1 MRQVIIRPWLDGEP
15 SPSASAVG
23 RAAAIAAAR
32 QSERTAASKRRP
44 VDRALPLEGKNV
56 GATGGAFMARQAVRR
71 TSESNFAA
79 FGRLLID
86 VALNA
91 DLNS

>member
-1 MRQVIIRPWLDGEP
+1 
-15 SPSASAVG
+15 
-23 RAAAIAAAR
+23 
-32 QSERTAASKRRP
+32 